1 MEHVDWI
8 LLFAEIHRDEDKT
21 PVILTAISV
30 GGIVYIGNIRENNHI
45 EITSVVSVYKQTFEV
60 RSFLVCFDNYK
71 VTSVFV

>member
-30 GGIVYIGNIRENNHI
+30 GRGADSDSQVG
-45 EITSVVSVYKQTFEV
+45 
-60 RSFLVCFDNYK
+60 DNYGERSEPK
-71 VTSVFV
+71 KFFCSRGIIHPETAKLTMLE